1 MAAKLKQRKKSIK
14 PILFLIAVVLLLSG
28 CSAQNGDTKQQGK
41 SPASAVTA
49 SNSTS
54 VNASAA
60 ADANAAAAAGT
71 NVETVKQVQFPDIQ
85 RKPRDIENKYGV
97 FYEIFVRSFVDSNND
112 GIGDFKGL
120 ASRLDYLNDNN
131 PATNTDLGINGIY
144 LMPVNVSPSY
154 HKYDVT
160 DYYNIDPEYGTM
172 DDFKTFLAEAHKRGI
187 KVIMDLVVNHTSS
200 QNPWFKESSKSWD
213 NPFRDYYT
221 WAKEGQKGYNIK
233 GTSPWGSKAWHA
245 LDGSYYYGIFWDQM
259 PDLNYDNPKV
269 REEIKKIEKFWLEKG
284 VDGFR
289 LDAAMHIYGAYEN
302 PAGTNL
308 QEKNL
313 QWWKEFGAA
322 AEEVNPDAYLIGEV
336 WDKTFVVAPYYKG
349 LDSLFNFDVGEGII
363 NVVNSGTNKA
373 VGGKGFSPWLEEKY
387 SSFAEVE
394 PNFLDAPFLS
404 NHDQNRSM
412 GRLNGDIDKAKLAAG
427 IYLTLPGN
435 PFIYYGEEI
444 GMLGSKPDE
453 RIREPFVWSKE
464 TKSAQGLWESIASNL
479 ETVPEEVQQ
488 KDPASLLNYYKKLIR
503 VRQSSEALMKGDFKA
518 MDAGSSSVVAYS
530 RSRMEGG
537 NVKESVIVLHNL
549 SSEKQTVTF
558 KNEDLSNA
566 KIIFESNGKGRHKIN
581 SSSIVISSKATVI
594 LRK

>member
-1 MAAKLKQRKKSIK
+1 MAAKLKQGNKSIK
-14 PILFLIAVVLLLSG
+14 PMLLMIAVVLLLSG
-28 CSAQNGDTKQQGK
+28 CSAQNGDTKQQEK

-49 SNSTS
+49 SNSTA

-60 ADANAAAAAGT
+60 ADVNASAATGT
-71 NVETVKQVQFPDIQ
+71 IVETVKKVQFPDIQ

-200 QNPWFKESSKSWD
+200 QNPWFKESSKSLD

-245 LDGSYYYGIFWDQM
+245 LGGNYYYGIFWDQM

-269 REEIKKIEKFWLEKG
+269 REEIKKIEKFWLGKG

-322 AEEVNPDAYLIGEV
+322 AEEVNSDAYLIGEV
-336 WDKTFVVAPYYKG
+336 WDKTYVVAPYYKG

-373 VGGKGFSPWLEEKY
+373 VGGKGFSRWLEEKY

-412 GRLNGDIDKAKLAAG
+412 GRLNDDIDKAKLAAG

-518 MDAGSSSVVAYS
+518 LDAGSSSVVAYS
-530 RSRMEGG
+530 RSRMEDG

-549 SSEKQTVTF
+549 SSEKQTATF
-558 KNEDLSNA
+558 KSEDLSKA
-566 KIIFESNGKGRHKIN
+566 KIIFESNGKGRNKMTGSGVI
-581 SSSIVISSKATVI
+581 ISSKATVI